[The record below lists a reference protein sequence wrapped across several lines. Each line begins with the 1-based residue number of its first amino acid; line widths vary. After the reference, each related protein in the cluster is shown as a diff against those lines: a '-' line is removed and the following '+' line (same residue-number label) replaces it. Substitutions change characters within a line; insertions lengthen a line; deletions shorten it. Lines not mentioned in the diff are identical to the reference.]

1 MIETLIAS
9 TIITVSCAD
18 INALIDRAKTYP
30 DITEEHRAEV
40 IDIYRDFGKKQG
52 LDCDA
57 E

>member
-18 INALIDRAKTYP
+18 INTLIDRAKTYP
-30 DITEEHRAEV
+30 DITEEHRKEV
-40 IDIYRDFGKKQG
+40 IDIYLDFSKKQG
-52 LDCDA
+52 LDCDT